1 MTPKGV
7 TMVVLY
13 QAIADECGVEA
24 EYHQT
29 LYQAS
34 MRKAADLDS
43 RINGNNLS
51 TEEANALD
59 EEFMR
64 TSRTTETLRYTYR
77 CLVEAAA
84 LFTRLAKGEG
94 RT

>member
-1 MTPKGV
+1 MTPTFV
-7 TMVVLY
+7 TRADQY

-24 EYHQT
+24 EYHQI

-34 MRKAADLDS
+34 MRKVAELDS
-43 RINGNNLS
+43 RINGNDLS
-51 TEEANALD
+51 MEEANALD
-59 EEFMR
+59 EEFTR